1 MENYKGLLIGIL
13 ALIVFRYT
21 VGSFLRR
28 KIKERKEEKKKKD
41 H

>member
-21 VGSFLRR
+21 VGSFLRK
-28 KIKERKEEKKKKD
+28 KIKERREKNKKD